1 MELETKNKIIKVVA
15 IIIAVVLVLFVCWQA
30 GWILNGD
37 TNAVSD
43 QEKQEAI
50 QQSTDELNSASQ
62 EFNNELNSASQEF
75 KDEISNALND

>member
-62 EFNNELNSASQEF
+62 EF